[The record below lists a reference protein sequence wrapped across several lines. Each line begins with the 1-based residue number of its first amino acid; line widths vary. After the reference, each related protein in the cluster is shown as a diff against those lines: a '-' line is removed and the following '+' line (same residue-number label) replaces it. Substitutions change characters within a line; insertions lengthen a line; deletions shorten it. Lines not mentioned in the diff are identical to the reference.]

1 MVTQSSAARA
11 ALGQW
16 PTCEEATPG
25 GLADMIGAASSM
37 SHNDDGRTILLYEE
51 QIEVRKAA
59 VVSDHVRVR
68 TSVDERSVLVED
80 DLERGGLQIERIAVD
95 RPVQAAPEPRQEGTT
110 LIISVVEERLVVE
123 KRLFVIEE
131 VRITR
136 TSTTDH
142 VAIPETVRT
151 MRATIERTDQPS
163 STGREIDG

>member
-1 MVTQSSAARA
+1 
-11 ALGQW
+11 
-16 PTCEEATPG
+16 
-25 GLADMIGAASSM
+25 M
-37 SHNDDGRTILLYEE
+37 SHSDDDRTIPLYEE
-51 QIEVRKAA
+51 RIEVRKSA
-59 VVSDHVRVR
+59 VVSDQVRVR

-95 RPVQAAPEPRQEGTT
+95 RPVATAPEPRQEGDT
-110 LIISVVEERLVVE
+110 LVVSVVEERLVVE

-136 TSTTDH
+136 TSTTEH

-151 MRATIERTDQPS
+151 MRATIDRTDQPS